1 MAEYKNGF
9 DYRGSMPVERQDT
22 DIDIQSGRIFYV
34 TIDNITKLT
43 PRMVMKFINEGFM
56 SVFKFVDII
65 SQTTPDNIEI
75 GSWTSLS
82 FVPATFARTDVGVS
96 ESYRYQLGCSSMVP
110 FEADGEDSYFAFPT
124 NQPDGGDSGSG
135 GGGGR

>member
-34 TIDNITKLT
+34 TNDNITKLT

-56 SVFKFVDII
+56 PVLKTSDPI
-65 SQTTPDNIEI
+65 SAYLLFIPGVGFSKQSDS
-75 GSWTSLS
+75 GAFSLN
-82 FVPATFARTDVGVS
+82 FGVAH
-96 ESYRYQLGCSSMVP
+96 SYAEGLDAFFSP
-110 FEADGEDSYFAFPT
+110 FEAASLPGTGIIDPGTTTESDGIPT
-124 NQPDGGDSGSG
+124 T
-135 GGGGR
+135 